1 MRFKS
6 TICLFVAAVL
16 LLCFYIYDINQ
27 EKKKKETEK
36 TAKALFRFE
45 PDDLES
51 ITLVKGGETI
61 KIQKKGDPDKKTWE
75 IVAPIHTP
83 AEGFVVD
90 GLMKRLANLKYERIM
105 AENAGDLAQFGLE
118 PPAFSVTF
126 KTKEMSGKISFG
138 TETPIEYG
146 TYTRIGEEKKIY
158 LVETPGI
165 KAMDKSLFDLRTKKL
180 FTQNVDEIKTLII
193 DRKQG
198 KWTLVKK
205 KEGGW
210 VFEDDP
216 DFKIDQ
222 QKASTL
228 FIDFLMARAASFE
241 TESAQDLKPFG
252 LHLPKARITLSGRDR
267 SETILLGD
275 PSKKAK
281 NSIYAKMQA
290 KPQVVTVNTSLLDD
304 LPKDREAIKE
314 KEKEKEGEKDKEQEA
329 KKSD

>member
-6 TICLFVAAVL
+6 TIFLFVAAVL

-27 EKKKKETEK
+27 EKKKKETEI
-36 TAKALFRFE
+36 TAKDLFRFE

-61 KIQKKGDPDKKTWE
+61 KLQKKGDPDKKTWE
-75 IVAPIHTP
+75 IVAPIHAP

-105 AENAGDLAQFGLE
+105 AENADDLAQFGLE
-118 PPAFSVTF
+118 PPAFSVIF
-126 KTKEMSGKISFG
+126 KTKQRSGRISFG

-146 TYTRIGEEKKIY
+146 TYTRIDEEKKVY
-158 LVETPGI
+158 LVETPDI
-165 KAMDKSLFDLRTKKL
+165 KALDKGLFDLRTKKL
-180 FTQNVDEIKTLII
+180 FTQDVDDIKELII
-193 DRKQG
+193 ERKQG

-205 KEGGW
+205 EKRWG
-210 VFEDDP
+210 FEDDEG
-216 DFKIDQ
+216 FRIDQ
-222 QKASTL
+222 QKAITL
-228 FIDFLMARAASFE
+228 FIDFLMVRAASFE
-241 TESAQDLKPFG
+241 TESARDLKPFG
-252 LHLPKARITLSGRDR
+252 LHLPKARITLSSLDR

-275 PSKKAK
+275 PSKKAE
-281 NSIYAKMQA
+281 NRIYAKMQG
-290 KPQVVTVNTSLLDD
+290 KPQVVTVNKSLLDD

-314 KEKEKEGEKDKEQEA
+314 EEKEEKKDKEQEV